1 MNIMTPTAETLA
13 LEFSQGL
20 RSCLTAEQMAEVVR
34 LNLAEDS
41 PGICHSHDF
50 CDANMV
56 LYEVFMQYGMNPVEE
71 DGLDRWGDLWDRS
84 WNLAKAAGFK
94 TD

>member
-1 MNIMTPTAETLA
+1 MIPTIETLA

-20 RSCLTAEQMAEVVR
+20 HAYLSPKQMMEVVKR
-34 LNLAEDS
+34 NRTETV

-50 CDANMV
+50 CDANMF
-56 LYEVFMQYGMNPVEE
+56 LYDVFMKYGMNPAAEGGM
-71 DGLDRWGDLWDRS
+71 DQWGALWDQA
-84 WNLAKAAGFK
+84 WNLAKSKEFQI

>member
-1 MNIMTPTAETLA
+1 MPPSAETLA
-13 LEFSQGL
+13 IEFSQAL
-20 RSCLTAEQMAEVVR
+20 RSCLTEVQMAEVVR
-34 LNLAEDS
+34 LNRAEHS
-41 PGICHSHDF
+41 PGVCHSHDF

-56 LYEVFMQYGMNPVEE
+56 LYEVFMQYGMNPVAGG
-71 DGLDRWGDLWDRS
+71 GLDRWGDLWDRS

>member
-1 MNIMTPTAETLA
+1 MIPTIETLA

-20 RSCLTAEQMAEVVR
+20 HAYLGPGQMREVVER
-34 LNLAEDS
+34 NREETV

-50 CDANMV
+50 CDANMF
-56 LYEVFMQYGMNPVEE
+56 LYDVFMKYGMNPADEGGM
-71 DGLDRWGDLWDRS
+71 DQWGELWDQA
-84 WNLAKAAGFK
+84 WNLAKSRGFQI